1 MDFQLE
7 QIVNFF
13 KKFKIIMEVNP
24 ASPPKKKKRRDYE
37 VCILKKLTS
46 FP

>member
-24 ASPPKKKKRRDYE
+24 PSPPKKKKRDYE